1 MSDLGVSKVNFEYRL
16 QTLKGSLIDP
26 FNHQSL
32 DEKKLNTNKKS
43 KNLVDFI
50 GFNIISNALLYN
62 DFYRLDSL
70 KISLP
75 NLKSIKEFIISKE
88 YLKQF
93 NIDIVDSM
101 NKIDSLNS
109 KEKLNIALSFL
120 NLLQNEM
127 KNSILEYEGS
137 KSFKP
142 ERFDKVFKNKVLL
155 VPKEKEKKIIKN
167 SDNWFVYKEFYG
179 TSQEK
184 SLIELIG
191 KMIDDIK
198 SKYRQNNIYLIRNER
213 HFKIYNF
220 DDGAAFEPDF
230 VLFLQ
235 NQDDDIHFQIFCEP
249 KGKHLVQKDR
259 WKEKFLLDIK
269 NKIKN
274 KIIEFENERYRIFGM
289 KFYESSDENSFE
301 KDLKM
306 ELNI

>member
-1 MSDLGVSKVNFEYRL
+1 
-16 QTLKGSLIDP
+16 
-26 FNHQSL
+26 
-32 DEKKLNTNKKS
+32 
-43 KNLVDFI
+43 
-50 GFNIISNALLYN
+50 
-62 DFYRLDSL
+62 
-70 KISLP
+70 
-75 NLKSIKEFIISKE
+75 
-88 YLKQF
+88 
-93 NIDIVDSM
+93 
-101 NKIDSLNS
+101 
-109 KEKLNIALSFL
+109 
-120 NLLQNEM
+120 
-127 KNSILEYEGS
+127 
-137 KSFKP
+137 
-142 ERFDKVFKNKVLL
+142 
-155 VPKEKEKKIIKN
+155 
-167 SDNWFVYKEFYG
+167 
-179 TSQEK
+179 
-184 SLIELIG
+184 
-191 KMIDDIK
+191 MIDDIK